1 MAVACV
7 PEKSP
12 GVLLSLSNLAELASD
27 LHPARV
33 KWFLIGGHLKIKNG
47 DLEAIR
53 LERSDLNLRLHEV
66 LKIWLTRMGPACVE
80 DLIGALM
87 KPNVNEQQ
95 LALAL
100 QEKYN
105 CEVLAPCLE
114 LLPVA
119 TIQDKIVV
127 HHAHLTVP
135 QAREFSKQL
144 RDHFKSLVSLMRRE
158 LEKKFT
164 NENVSEF
171 IMEFVVDIPVS
182 RNVQSNIKLF
192 PEATELSKI
201 TTFNALFIFLSQYW
215 DLPQSQSAALH
226 CVCLWVWK

>member
-7 PEKSP
+7 PEKVCSLPMLLSCILFSMRVPQSP
-12 GVLLSLSNLAELASD
+12 GVLLSLSSLAELASD

-53 LERSDLNLRLHEV
+53 LERSDLNLRLHEM
-66 LKIWLTRMGPACVE
+66 LKIWLTRLGPACVE

-105 CEVLAPCLE
+105 CEVLTPCLGMHRR
-114 LLPVA
+114 LLCMF
-119 TIQDKIVV
+119 Q
-127 HHAHLTVP
+127 H
-135 QAREFSKQL
+135 
-144 RDHFKSLVSLMRRE
+144 
-158 LEKKFT
+158 
-164 NENVSEF
+164 
-171 IMEFVVDIPVS
+171 
-182 RNVQSNIKLF
+182 
-192 PEATELSKI
+192 
-201 TTFNALFIFLSQYW
+201 
-215 DLPQSQSAALH
+215 
-226 CVCLWVWK
+226 